1 MKKNKVKQALLLA
14 VGGLTCGVQLLGCYP
29 VVPAYFAAA
38 VLEDVRV
45 FYLTAAMY
53 LGMLCF
59 MPLVAMTKYAM
70 AVLVTACMIRLV
82 VWANDGC
89 PAFLGGILAA
99 VSTMLLSFC
108 GGLLEW

>member
-1 MKKNKVKQALLLA
+1 MKKNKVKQVLLLA

-38 VLEDVRV
+38 VLEDVSV

-82 VWANDGC
+82 V
-89 PAFLGGILAA
+89 
-99 VSTMLLSFC
+99 
-108 GGLLEW
+108 

>member
-1 MKKNKVKQALLLA
+1 MKKNKVKQVLLLA

-38 VLEDVRV
+38 VLEDVSV

-59 MPLVAMTKYAM
+59 MPLVAMTK
-70 AVLVTACMIRLV
+70 VCNGSSCDRVHDQAC
-82 VWANDGC
+82 G
-89 PAFLGGILAA
+89 LGK
-99 VSTMLLSFC
+99 
-108 GGLLEW
+108 

>member
-1 MKKNKVKQALLLA
+1 
-14 VGGLTCGVQLLGCYP
+14 
-29 VVPAYFAAA
+29 
-38 VLEDVRV
+38 
-45 FYLTAAMY
+45 
-53 LGMLCF
+53 
-59 MPLVAMTKYAM
+59 MTKYAM

-108 GGLLEW
+108 GGLLEWKDQPDQSAVFLEGVIDYMRSADFNPSAEITVDELKKKLAEKPRQVSLKRVKKSCLNY